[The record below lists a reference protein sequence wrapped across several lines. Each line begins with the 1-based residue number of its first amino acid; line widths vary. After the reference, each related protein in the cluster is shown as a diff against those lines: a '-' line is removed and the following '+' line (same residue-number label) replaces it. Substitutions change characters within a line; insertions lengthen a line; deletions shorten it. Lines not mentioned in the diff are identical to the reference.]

1 MPNWEGSNRRQT
13 LPPNW
18 DQIRRRIL
26 KRDGGRCQWVRGD
39 THRKCLRPATDVDH
53 RIRPDDG
60 GTDDDTNL
68 WSLCQWHHRWK
79 SSREGGQASG
89 AARRAKRDA
98 RAKPLHPGLVADK
111 RELEPPP
118 F

>member
-1 MPNWEGSNRRQT
+1 MAGWEGSNRRQT

-18 DQIRRRIL
+18 AEIRSRIL

-39 THRKCLRPATDVDH
+39 TQRKCLRPATDVDH
-53 RIRPDDG
+53 RISSADG
-60 GTDDDTNL
+60 GTDDDSNL
-68 WSLCQWHHRWK
+68 QSLCGWHHRWK
-79 SSREGGQASG
+79 SSHEGGQASG
-89 AARRAKRDA
+89 AARRAHKQA
-98 RAKPLHPGLVADK
+98 APKPVHPGLVADR

>member
-1 MPNWEGSNRRQT
+1 MPNWEGSTRRRT
-13 LPPNW
+13 LPRNW
-18 DQIRRRIL
+18 AEIRRRIL
-26 KRDGGRCQWVRGD
+26 ERDRGRCQWVLGT

-53 RIRPDDG
+53 ITRPADG
-60 GTDDDTNL
+60 GTDDDSNL
-68 WSLCQWHHRWK
+68 RALCQWHHRWK

-89 AARRAKRDA
+89 AARRARRDTV
-98 RAKPLHPGLVADK
+98 AKPLHPGLVADK

>member
-1 MPNWEGSNRRQT
+1 M
-13 LPPNW
+13 
-18 DQIRRRIL
+18 
-26 KRDGGRCQWVRGD
+26 KRDGGRCQWVRAD
-39 THRKCLRPATDVDH
+39 THRKCLQPATDVDH
-53 RIRPDDG
+53 ILNDAAG

-68 WSLCQWHHRWK
+68 RALCTTHHRWK
-79 SSREGGQASG
+79 SSHEGGQASG

-98 RAKPLHPGLVADK
+98 APKPLHPGLVADK